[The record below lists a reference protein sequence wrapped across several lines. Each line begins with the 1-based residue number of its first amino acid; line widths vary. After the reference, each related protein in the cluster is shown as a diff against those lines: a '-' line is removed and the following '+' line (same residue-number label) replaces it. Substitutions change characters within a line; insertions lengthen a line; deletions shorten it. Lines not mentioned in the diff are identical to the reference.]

1 MKDKIKELLQF
12 LVAGWRGG
20 VRGKIGVLCIIFASI
35 MFVRL
40 FWGDVSIQQFVINI
54 WKLNGDQS
62 QLVTEQKKLTHTQ
75 HQIKLLHEYSP
86 DYIEELS
93 QKYLNMGA
101 PDIRILK

>member
-1 MKDKIKELLQF
+1 MKEKIKELLQF

-20 VRGKIGVLCIIFASI
+20 LRGKIGVLCIIFASV

-40 FWGDVSIQQFVINI
+40 FWGDVSIQRFIINI
-54 WKLNGDQS
+54 WKLNTDQS
-62 QLVTEQKKLTHTQ
+62 QLVTEQKKLTQTQ

-93 QKYLNMGA
+93 QKYLNMGS
-101 PDIRILK
+101 PDLRILK